1 MQDYEIY
8 PKQFRTKNLPI
19 IRNSCFMLM
28 PFNDEFDLIY
38 GSIKDALNSHGYSC
52 RRCDEISASKP
63 IISDI
68 LTGIMSSQ
76 FVIVDISGANPN
88 VFYELGI
95 AHVFKDAR
103 NVFLIKDRT
112 SKTPF
117 DITHL
122 RYHDYD
128 RSNLKLLTSRIISFC
143 EENTVIVRLHEALN
157 VSGIIDYVKCDMD
170 QFVMRIQTSMGDD
183 DLSSIADFLFGNQ
196 SDLHE
201 EEVEALLI
209 RYESLMTAQ
218 LRMGLDDTAKGLL
231 RIYCELLF
239 AMSCYG
245 FTPQHLTHYLGSYFG
260 QFDFN
265 EGECLSQQIDCA
277 VSLVSRGRYL
287 SEAMP
292 WVVDYFRR
300 SKTANI
306 DLNRYKLESL
316 LTTTNDPEIN
326 THIANAIMDDN
337 CYIREHFSD
346 IAGAKRLDLAYPN
359 LVAQLNRENNYYS
372 ANSMIAALGRIGN
385 KKAVVPIFDFIE
397 RNIDSIVN
405 TRSQFLLNHARAS
418 LAMLDSD
425 TGEVVARF
433 ERQFGDRIGDRSYL

>member
-1 MQDYEIY
+1 
-8 PKQFRTKNLPI
+8 
-19 IRNSCFMLM
+19 
-28 PFNDEFDLIY
+28 
-38 GSIKDALNSHGYSC
+38 
-52 RRCDEISASKP
+52 
-63 IISDI
+63 
-68 LTGIMSSQ
+68 MSSQ

-103 NVFLIKDRT
+103 NVFLIKDRA

-128 RSNLKLLTSRIISFC
+128 RSNLKLLTSRIIGFC
-143 EENTVIVRLHEALN
+143 EENTVFVRLHEALN

-170 QFVMRIQTSMGDD
+170 QFVTHIQTSMGEN
-183 DLSSIADFLFGNQ
+183 DLSSIADFLFGYQ
-196 SDLHE
+196 PDLPE
-201 EEVEALLI
+201 EEAEGLLV
-209 RYESLMTAQ
+209 RYESMMTAQ
-218 LRMGLDDTAKGLL
+218 LRLGLDDTAKGLL

-239 AMSCYG
+239 AMGRYS
-245 FTPQHLTHYLGSYFG
+245 FSSRHLSRYLGSYFG
-260 QFDFN
+260 QFDFG

-287 SEAMP
+287 PEAIP

-316 LTTTNDPEIN
+316 LTTTSDAEIN

-346 IAGAKRLDLAYPN
+346 IAGAKRLESAYPN
-359 LVAQLNRENNYYS
+359 LVAQLSREDNYYS
-372 ANSMIAALGRIGN
+372 ANSMIVALGRIG
-385 KKAVVPIFDFIE
+385 KKEAVAPIFDYIR
-397 RNIDSIVN
+397 RNIDSIVS

-418 LAMLDSD
+418 LAMLDSGA
-425 TGEVVARF
+425 GEVVSRF
-433 ERQFGDRIGDRSYL
+433 EQEFGDRIGDRSYL